1 MSSSADHLAPM
12 LKLANALGEL
22 EIVLG
27 ERARPVVAEVR
38 ARLVEA
44 AASRDKGDVAGAL
57 DIIQRAMERLA
68 SLAARLDPE
77 EGMMMTMIAQR
88 FTSALTAGDRGTA
101 KEAVDLMRRRAG
113 DPKGDKNS
121 DW

>member
-1 MSSSADHLAPM
+1 M
-12 LKLANALGEL
+12 LKLADALGEL
-22 EIVLG
+22 EIVIG

-44 AASRDKGDVAGAL
+44 SVRREQGDVAGAL

-68 SLAARLDPE
+68 SLAAQLDPE

-88 FTSALTAGDRGTA
+88 FTSALTAGDHGTA

-113 DPKGDKNS
+113 DPKDDKNS
-121 DW
+121 DL